1 MPEDLTPDQARR
13 FDAGKLLLDLVPPEF
28 MEGLAIPFMYGAQK
42 YAPNLWKKNP
52 MEQFRCINSAQR
64 HINAFRKG
72 EQFDSEAQAL
82 GWEIDHRLSAA
93 WNLLVDWYYDTHPE
107 MVRPDSDGRR

>member
-1 MPEDLTPDQARR
+1 LPTRKEADQTKRK
-13 FDAGKLLLDLVPPEF
+13 DAGKLLLDLVPPEF
-28 MEGLAIPFMYGAQK
+28 MEGLAIPFMYGAEK

-52 MEQFRCINSAQR
+52 MEQYRCLNSAQR
-64 HINAFRKG
+64 HINSFRKG
-72 EQFDSEAQAL
+72 EQFDPEALEL

-107 MVRPDSDGRR
+107 MVRPEGDGRL